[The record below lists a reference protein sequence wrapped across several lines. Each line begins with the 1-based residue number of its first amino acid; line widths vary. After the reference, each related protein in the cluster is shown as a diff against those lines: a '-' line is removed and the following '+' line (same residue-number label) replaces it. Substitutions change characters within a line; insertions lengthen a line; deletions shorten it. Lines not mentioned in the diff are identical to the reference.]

1 MNKSKFAPLS
11 FKAINENEK
20 YLPELNSGFPI
31 PNELLQFMDCLVST
45 SKKEND
51 AKGKIHSNLSEI
63 GFKILLTMLALRNP
77 FNKYPMT
84 LENLEFYCK
93 GYAKKSIREA
103 SKWLVKKGLVMRQKG
118 KYDKDLFQV
127 NYTGLSYSDIA
138 SDIYKQLE
146 NDVKKEDIVFKGIR
160 ELTTPEFKKADDGKH
175 TDNFTMIPFFLP
187 EAKRIEIN
195 GELDWKYVKNDYF
208 DSLDGNTLKV
218 ILQLAYKQ
226 NYNSGMKTD
235 PLTRI
240 KINTLQTLCSVSRNK
255 IIQAL
260 DYLQAE
266 GFLRAYE
273 GVNRRKCKGYIFNFK
288 SYRLAKVRK
297 EIMIRK
303 VARFKNSIQ
312 ESFPVSELHNSET
325 LSVSELQNE
334 IPFPSQNCYNKHL
347 NLNKIKESFKKDVS
361 SEQDS
366 YSKTLEEILKDKER
380 REELVSKEANYEKL
394 KAENLSDYKAGRIT
408 EQEFTAWN
416 TIIKNSVSEKQ
427 DPQKQIYEQIKK
439 ELLSDFRLGLIKDY
453 RLLNSLQSHLD
464 LKRKQ
469 REELYSKD
477 ELIKSFSQLQSRDNF
492 LSPEEFLKVLEELN
506 KEPVRA

>member
-1 MNKSKFAPLS
+1 MNKSKFTPLS
-11 FKAINENEK
+11 FRAINPNEK
-20 YLPELNSGFPI
+20 YLPGLDPGFPI
-31 PNELLQFMDCLVST
+31 PNELLQFMDCIVST

-77 FNKYPMT
+77 FNQQPMT
-84 LENLEFYCK
+84 LENLVSYCK
-93 GYAKKSIREA
+93 GYPEKSIREA
-103 SKWLVKKGLVMRQKG
+103 AKWLAKKGLVMRQKG

-138 SDIYKQLE
+138 SDINKQIE

-160 ELTTPEFKKADDGKH
+160 ELTTPEFKKAEDGKH

-187 EAKRIEIN
+187 TAKRIEIN
-195 GELDWKYVKNDYF
+195 GELDWLYVKNDYF

-240 KINTLQTLCSVSRNK
+240 KIETLQKLCSVSRNK

-266 GFLRAYE
+266 GFLRAYD
-273 GVNRRKCKGYIFNFK
+273 GANRRKCKGYIFNFK

-297 EIMIRK
+297 EMMIRK

-312 ESFPVSELHNSET
+312 ESFPVSELHNSEPVT
-325 LSVSELQNE
+325 VSESQNWN
-334 IPFPSQNCYNKHL
+334 PLPSQDCYNKNL
-347 NLNKIKESFKKDVS
+347 NLNKIKESFKKDESILS
-361 SEQDS
+361 S
-366 YSKTLEEILKDKER
+366 SKSFENEEEKENAVLHDLDMDKE
-380 REELVSKEANYEKL
+380 K
-394 KAENLSDYKAGRIT
+394 
-408 EQEFTAWN
+408 
-416 TIIKNSVSEKQ
+416 
-427 DPQKQIYEQIKK
+427 
-439 ELLSDFRLGLIKDY
+439 GLIPY
-453 RLLNSLQSHLD
+453 LEWLAIRTHFV
-464 LKRKQ
+464 KRKSL
-469 REELYSKD
+469 EELYSKD
-477 ELIKSFSQLQSRDNF
+477 ELLKSYYESKSIEKRK
-492 LSPEEFLKVLEELN
+492 EEEKDLVMAGGTRSN
-506 KEPVRA
+506 